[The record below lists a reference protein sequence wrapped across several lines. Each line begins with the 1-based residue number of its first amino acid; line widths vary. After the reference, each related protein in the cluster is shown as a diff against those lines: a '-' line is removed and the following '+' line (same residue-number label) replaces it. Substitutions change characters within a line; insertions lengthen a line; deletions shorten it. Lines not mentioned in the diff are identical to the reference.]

1 MILRRLYIYLVSIAA
16 LAVLAFG
23 LANLGS
29 TVLLFLLN
37 SADAQSSRTQLAGFT
52 ATVVV
57 AFPVWAIHMWFGR
70 RFARR
75 DPAERASAIRR
86 LYLYLA
92 CAGSAI
98 GTAIALAVAVT
109 NLLQQQLDGFNFD
122 RIVVAQAAWVAL
134 VLLVIWAFH
143 YRIASRDRA
152 AVGEQGASATL
163 RRWYMYLALVFGLFM
178 LLVGAQGLLQAAWV
192 KALTNAQFPNQ
203 PMSSSAGL
211 LVGGLLLW
219 GFHAQVLATR
229 HLDDDRK
236 STLRAVEGFIAVGVC
251 IVVALIGASQMLYY
265 GVARALGVENPGG
278 LGNDILAGLAQ
289 PASNVLVYGLAW
301 FLIRR
306 RLALDAASGEGA
318 RQAGMRRLYTNLVAL
333 VSMGALAVGAAI
345 LLGALAEAAEAPI
358 IGVPAP
364 DWKDPV
370 SLGVTLLIVG
380 AAVWLAHW
388 RRVPW
393 LEDRQALARRLYLWA
408 VLLASVL
415 AVLGGAI
422 GVLYVV
428 FQQAFS
434 AHPGLNDP
442 ANLSF
447 GQSLAVV
454 VVAAAVGV
462 YHWRVMRSD
471 ASKNPTKSAISR
483 GPLEGPAKAERSA
496 SPLITVPADPAE
508 HRPTAEVAPGTHYE
522 LSVVGAT
529 EDDVHQALTN
539 LPPQASYKL
548 VPSHS
553 ADN

>member
-1 MILRRLYIYLVSIAA
+1 VILRRLYIYLVSIAA

-37 SADAQSSRTQLAGFT
+37 SPDAQSSRSSLAGFT

-86 LYLYLA
+86 LYIYLA
-92 CAGSAI
+92 CAGSSIGAAI
-98 GTAIALAVAVT
+98 AVAVSIN
-109 NLLQQQLDGFNFD
+109 NLLQQQLDGFAFD
-122 RIVVAQAAWVAL
+122 RVVVAQAAWDAI
-134 VLLVIWAFH
+134 VLAAIWALH
-143 YRIASRDRA
+143 YRIAARDRA
-152 AVGEQGASATL
+152 AAGEEGASATL
-163 RRWYMYLALVFGLFM
+163 RRWYMYLALLVGLFM
-178 LLVGAQGLLQAAWV
+178 LLVGAQGLIQAAWV
-192 KALTNAQFPNQ
+192 KALNSTLSNYQ
-203 PMSSSAGL
+203 PVSTSAGE

-229 HLDDDRK
+229 HLHDDRK
-236 STLRAVEGFIAVGVC
+236 STLRAVEGFIAVGVS
-251 IVVALIGASQMLYY
+251 IVVALIGASQILYY
-265 GVARALGVENPGG
+265 GVARALGVDNPGG

-289 PASNVLVYGLAW
+289 PASYVLVYGPAW

-306 RLALDAASGEGA
+306 RLALDAATGEAA
-318 RQAGMRRLYTNLVAL
+318 RQAGMRRFNTNLVAL
-333 VSMGALAVGAAI
+333 VSMIALAVGAAD
-345 LLGALAEAAEAPI
+345 LLAALAQAAEAPI

-370 SLGVTLLIVG
+370 SLGITLLVVG

-388 RRVPW
+388 RQVPW
-393 LEDRQALARRLYLWA
+393 LEERLALSRRLYLWA
-408 VLLASVL
+408 VLLGSVL

-422 GVLYVV
+422 GLLYVV

-434 AHPGLNDP
+434 AQPRLNDT
-442 ANLSF
+442 ANLAF

-454 VVAAAVGV
+454 VVAAAVGI
-462 YHWRVMRSD
+462 YHWRVLRSD
-471 ASKNPTKSAISR
+471 ASTR
-483 GPLEGPAKAERSA
+483 PAKAERPA
-496 SPLITVPADPAE
+496 APVIAVPAATNE
-508 HRPTAEVAPGTHYE
+508 HRPAVEVAPGTHYE

-529 EDDVHQALTN
+529 EDDVHQALSN

-553 ADN
+553 SHN

>member
-1 MILRRLYIYLVSIAA
+1 MILRRLYIYVVSIAA

-29 TVLLFLLN
+29 TVLLFLFN
-37 SADAQSSRTQLAGFT
+37 SPAAQSSRTQLAGFT

-70 RFARR
+70 RFSRR
-75 DPAERASAIRR
+75 DPSERASAIRR

-92 CAGSAI
+92 CAGSSI
-98 GTAIALAVAVT
+98 GTAIAVAVAIT
-109 NLLQQQLDGFNFD
+109 SLLQQQLDGFNFD
-122 RIVVAQAAWVAL
+122 RVGVAQDAWFAV
-134 VLLVIWAFH
+134 VLLAIWTLH
-143 YRIASRDRA
+143 YRIAARDRA
-152 AVGEQGASATL
+152 AVGEHGASATL
-163 RRWYMYLALVFGLFM
+163 RRWYMYLALVVGLFM

-192 KALTNAQFPNQ
+192 KALTNAQFTNQ

-211 LVGGLLLW
+211 VVGGLLLW

-251 IVVALIGASQMLYY
+251 IVVALIGASQILYY

-278 LGNDILAGLAQ
+278 LGNDILSGLAQ

-306 RLALDAASGEGA
+306 RLALDAASGEAA

-333 VSMGALAVGAAI
+333 VSMGALAVGAAG
-345 LLGALAEAAEAPI
+345 LLGSLAQAAEAPI

-364 DWKDPV
+364 AWRDPA
-370 SLGVTLLIVG
+370 SLWVTLLVVG
-380 AAVWLAHW
+380 AAVWVAHW
-388 RRVPW
+388 RQVPW
-393 LEDRQALARRLYLWA
+393 LADRVALSRRLYLWA

-415 AVLGGAI
+415 ALLGGAI
-422 GVLYVV
+422 DLLYVV

-434 AHPGLNDP
+434 AQPRLNDS
-442 ANLSF
+442 ANLAF
-447 GQSLAVV
+447 GQALAVV
-454 VVAAAVGV
+454 VVAAAVGI
-462 YHWRVMRSD
+462 YHWLVLRSD
-471 ASKNPTKSAISR
+471 ATSR
-483 GPLEGPAKAERSA
+483 PPKGAQLAATVTIVPAAPAKLR
-496 SPLITVPADPAE
+496 PAL
-508 HRPTAEVAPGTHYE
+508 EVAPGTHYE

-529 EDDVHQALTN
+529 EDDVHQALAS
-539 LPPQASYKL
+539 LPPKASYKL
-548 VPSHS
+548 LPSHS

>member
-1 MILRRLYIYLVSIAA
+1 VILRRLYVYLVSIAA

-23 LANLGS
+23 LANLGT

-37 SADAQSSRTQLAGFT
+37 SPDAQSSRTSLAGFT

-57 AFPVWAIHMWFGR
+57 AFPLWAIHMWFGR

-92 CAGSAI
+92 CAGSSI
-98 GTAIALAVAVT
+98 GTAIALAVAVS
-109 NLLQQQLDGFNFD
+109 NLLQEQLDGFNFD
-122 RIVVAQAAWVAL
+122 RVVVAQAAWVAL
-134 VLLVIWAFH
+134 LLLVIWAFH

-163 RRWYMYLALVFGLFM
+163 RRWYMYLALVVGLFM

-192 KALTNAQFPNQ
+192 KALTSTQFTNQ
-203 PMSSSAGL
+203 PISSSAGL

-251 IVVALIGASQMLYY
+251 IVVALIGASQILYY

-289 PASNVLVYGLAW
+289 PASNVLVYGPAW

-306 RLALDAASGEGA
+306 RLALDAASGEAA

-345 LLGALAEAAEAPI
+345 LLGALAQAAEAPI

-370 SLGVTLLIVG
+370 SLGLTLLIVG

-434 AHPGLNDP
+434 AHPRLNDP

-454 VVAAAVGV
+454 VVAAAVGI
-462 YHWRVMRSD
+462 YHWRVVRSD
-471 ASKNPTKSAISR
+471 ASTR
-483 GPLEGPAKAERSA
+483 PAKAEPPA
-496 SPLITVPADPAE
+496 SPPIAVPAAPAE

-548 VPSHS
+548 VPS
-553 ADN
+553 DGPT

>member
-1 MILRRLYIYLVSIAA
+1 VILRRLYIYLVSLAS

-29 TVLLFLLN
+29 TVLLLLL
-37 SADAQSSRTQLAGFT
+37 SSPDAQSSRTQLAGFT

-57 AFPVWAIHMWFGR
+57 AFPVWAVHMWFGR

-92 CAGSAI
+92 CVGSSI
-98 GTAIALAVAVT
+98 GTAIAVAVAVT

-122 RIVVAQAAWVAL
+122 RVVVAQAAWVGL
-134 VLLVIWAFH
+134 VLLLIWALH
-143 YRIASRDRA
+143 YRVASRDRA

-163 RRWYMYLALVFGLFM
+163 RRWYMYLALVVGLFM
-178 LLVGAQGLLQAAWV
+178 LLIGAQGVIQAAWV
-192 KALTNAQFPNQ
+192 KALTSTQFTNQ
-203 PMSSSAGL
+203 SISASAGL
-211 LVGGLLLW
+211 LVAGLLLW
-219 GFHAQVLATR
+219 GFHAQVLATS

-251 IVVALIGASQMLYY
+251 IVVALIGASQILYY

-289 PASNVLVYGLAW
+289 PASYVLVYGPAW

-306 RLALDAASGEGA
+306 RLALDAASGEAA

-333 VSMGALAVGAAI
+333 VSMGALAVGAAD
-345 LLGALAEAAEAPI
+345 LLAALAQAAESPI

-434 AHPGLNDP
+434 AHPRLNDP

-454 VVAAAVGV
+454 VVAAAVGI
-462 YHWRVMRSD
+462 YHWRVLRSD
-471 ASKNPTKSAISR
+471 ASTR
-483 GPLEGPAKAERSA
+483 PAKAERRGA
-496 SPLITVPADPAE
+496 PVVAVPAAPAE
-508 HRPTAEVAPGTHYE
+508 HLHADEVAPGTHYE

-548 VPSHS
+548 VQSHS
-553 ADN
+553 TDN

>member
-1 MILRRLYIYLVSIAA
+1 MTLRRLYIYLVSIAA

-37 SADAQSSRTQLAGFT
+37 SPDAQSSRTQLAGFT
-52 ATVVV
+52 ATAVV

-86 LYLYLA
+86 LYVYLA
-92 CAGSAI
+92 CAGSSI
-98 GTAIALAVAVT
+98 GAAIALAVAVT

-122 RIVVAQAAWVAL
+122 RVVVAQAAWVAL
-134 VLLVIWAFH
+134 LLLVIWAFH
-143 YRIASRDRA
+143 YRIAARDRA
-152 AVGEQGASATL
+152 AVGEHGASATL
-163 RRWYMYLALVFGLFM
+163 RRWYMYLALVVGLFM

-192 KALTNAQFPNQ
+192 KALTNTQFTNQ

-251 IVVALIGASQMLYY
+251 IVAALIGASQILYY

-289 PASNVLVYGLAW
+289 PASNVLVYGPAW

-306 RLALDAASGEGA
+306 RLALDAASGEAA
-318 RQAGMRRLYTNLVAL
+318 RQAAMRRLYTNLVAL

-345 LLGALAEAAEAPI
+345 LVGALAQAAEAPI

-370 SLGVTLLIVG
+370 SLGLTLLIVG

-434 AHPGLNDP
+434 AHPRLNDP

-454 VVAAAVGV
+454 VVAAAVGI
-462 YHWRVMRSD
+462 YHWRVVRSD
-471 ASKNPTKSAISR
+471 ASTR
-483 GPLEGPAKAERSA
+483 PAKAERPVG
-496 SPLITVPADPAE
+496 PLITVPAGPAE
-508 HRPTAEVAPGTHYE
+508 HRPAAEVAPGTHYE

-553 ADN
+553 PDN

>member
-1 MILRRLYIYLVSIAA
+1 VILRRLYIYLVSIAS
-16 LAVLAFG
+16 LTVLAFG

-29 TVLLFLLN
+29 TALVFLLN
-37 SADAQSSRTQLAGFT
+37 SPDAQFSRTALAGFT

-92 CAGSAI
+92 CAGSSI
-98 GTAIALAVAVT
+98 GAAIALAVSIN
-109 NLLQQQLDGFNFD
+109 NLLQQQLDGFAFD
-122 RIVVAQAAWVAL
+122 RLVVAQAAWDAVVLVA
-134 VLLVIWAFH
+134 IWAFH
-143 YRIASRDRA
+143 YRIAARDRA

-163 RRWYMYLALVFGLFM
+163 RRWYMYLALLVGLFM
-178 LLVGAQGLLQAAWV
+178 LLIGAQGLIQAAWV
-192 KALTNAQFPNQ
+192 KALNSTLSNYQ
-203 PMSSSAGL
+203 PLSTSAGEF
-211 LVGGLLLW
+211 VGGLLLW

-229 HLDDDRK
+229 HVNDDRK
-236 STLRAVEGFIAVGVC
+236 STLRAVEGFIAVGVS
-251 IVVALIGASQMLYY
+251 IVVALIGASQILYY

-289 PASNVLVYGLAW
+289 PASNVLVYGPAW

-306 RLALDAASGEGA
+306 RLAQDAASGEAA
-318 RQAGMRRLYTNLVAL
+318 RQAGIRRLYTNLVAL
-333 VSMGALAVGAAI
+333 VSMTTLAVGAAV
-345 LLGALAEAAEAPI
+345 LLAALAQAVEAPI

-370 SLGVTLLIVG
+370 SLGVTLLVVG

-388 RRVPW
+388 RQVPW
-393 LEDRQALARRLYLWA
+393 LEERLALSRRLYLWA
-408 VLLASVL
+408 ILLGSVL

-422 GVLYVV
+422 GLLYVV

-434 AHPGLNDP
+434 AQPRLNDT
-442 ANLSF
+442 ANLAF

-454 VVAAAVGV
+454 VVAAAVGI
-462 YHWRVMRSD
+462 YHWRVLRSD
-471 ASKNPTKSAISR
+471 ATARPPKGVQLTATVTIVPTAPGQR
-483 GPLEGPAKAERSA
+483 EPAVE
-496 SPLITVPADPAE
+496 VPA
-508 HRPTAEVAPGTHYE
+508 GTHYD

-529 EDDVHQALTN
+529 EDDVHQALSN

-548 VPSHS
+548 APSHS
-553 ADN
+553 AEN

>member
-1 MILRRLYIYLVSIAA
+1 MILRRLYIYLVSMAT

-29 TVLLFLLN
+29 TALLFLLN
-37 SADAQSSRTQLAGFT
+37 SPDAPSSRSSLAVF
-52 ATVVV
+52 AAMVVV
-57 AFPVWAIHMWFGR
+57 AFPLWAIHMWLGR

-75 DPAERASAIRR
+75 DPDERGSAVRR

-92 CAGSAI
+92 CAGSSI
-98 GTAIALAVAVT
+98 GAGIALAMGIT
-109 NLLQQQLDGFNFD
+109 NLLQQQLDGFSFD
-122 RIVVAQAAWVAL
+122 RVVVAQDAWVAV
-134 VLLVIWAFH
+134 VLLAIWSVH
-143 YRIASRDRA
+143 YRIAARDRA

-163 RRWYMYLALVFGLFM
+163 RRWYMYVALVVGLFM
-178 LLVGAQGLLQAAWV
+178 VLIGAQGLIQAVWV
-192 KALTNAQFPNQ
+192 KALNNSVSVYQ
-203 PMSSSAGL
+203 PLSISAGL
-211 LVGGLLLW
+211 VVGGLLLW

-229 HLDDDRK
+229 HLRDDRK

-251 IVVALIGASQMLYY
+251 IIVALIGASQILYY
-265 GVARALGVENPGG
+265 GVARALGVDNPGG
-278 LGNDILAGLAQ
+278 LGNDVLSGLAQ

-306 RLALDAASGEGA
+306 RLDLDAASGEAA

-370 SLGVTLLIVG
+370 SLGVTLVIVG
-380 AAVWLAHW
+380 AAAWLAHW

-393 LEDRQALARRLYLWA
+393 LEERAALSRPLYIWA
-408 VLLASVL
+408 VLLVSVL
-415 AVLGGAI
+415 AALGGAI
-422 GVLYVV
+422 GLLYVV

-434 AHPGLNDP
+434 AQPRLNDST
-442 ANLSF
+442 NLAF

-454 VVAAAVGV
+454 VVAAAVGI
-462 YHWRVMRSD
+462 YHWRVLRSD
-471 ASKNPTKSAISR
+471 ATARPPKGVQLTATVTIAPTA
-483 GPLEGPAKAERSA
+483 PAKR
-496 SPLITVPADPAE
+496 PPAV
-508 HRPTAEVAPGTHYE
+508 EVASGTHYE
-522 LSVVGAT
+522 LSVLGAT

-553 ADN
+553 TDN

>member
-1 MILRRLYIYLVSIAA
+1 MIPRRLYIYLVSIAA
-16 LAVLAFG
+16 LAVLVFG

-29 TVLLFLLN
+29 TALLFLLN
-37 SADAQSSRTQLAGFT
+37 SPDAQSSRSSLAGFT
-52 ATVVV
+52 AMAFV
-57 AFPVWAIHMWFGR
+57 AFPLWAIHMWFGR

-75 DPAERASAIRR
+75 DPAERGSAIRR
-86 LYLYLA
+86 MYLYLA
-92 CAGSAI
+92 CAGSSI
-98 GTAIALAVAVT
+98 GAAIALAMGVT
-109 NLLQQQLDGFNFD
+109 NLLQQQLDGFAFD
-122 RIVVAQAAWVAL
+122 RIVVAQDAWVAV
-134 VLLVIWAFH
+134 VLLAIWAVH
-143 YRIASRDRA
+143 YRIAARDRA

-163 RRWYMYLALVFGLFM
+163 RRWYMYLALIVGLFM
-178 LLVGAQGLLQAAWV
+178 LLIGAQGLIQAVWV
-192 KALTNAQFPNQ
+192 KALNTSVSVYQ
-203 PMSSSAGL
+203 PLSISAGL
-211 LVGGLLLW
+211 VVGGLLLW

-229 HLDDDRK
+229 YLHDDRK

-251 IVVALIGASQMLYY
+251 IVVALIGASQILYY

-278 LGNDILAGLAQ
+278 LGNDILAGLGQ
-289 PASNVLVYGLAW
+289 PASYVIVYGPAW

-306 RLALDAASGEGA
+306 RLALDAATGEAA

-333 VSMGALAVGAAI
+333 VSMGALAVGAAD
-345 LLGALAEAAEAPI
+345 LLAALAQAAEAPI

-364 DWKDPV
+364 DWKDSV

-393 LEDRQALARRLYLWA
+393 LEDRQALARRLYVWA

-434 AHPGLNDP
+434 AHPRLNDP
-442 ANLSF
+442 ANLAF

-462 YHWRVMRSD
+462 YHWRVLRSD
-471 ASKNPTKSAISR
+471 ASTR
-483 GPLEGPAKAERSA
+483 PAKAERPA
-496 SPLITVPADPAE
+496 PHADAVPAAPAE

>member
-1 MILRRLYIYLVSIAA
+1 VILRRLYIYLVSIAA

-37 SADAQSSRTQLAGFT
+37 SPDAQSSRTSLAGFT

-70 RFARR
+70 RFAHR

-92 CAGSAI
+92 CAGSSI
-98 GTAIALAVAVT
+98 GAAIALAAAIT
-109 NLLQQQLDGFNFD
+109 ALLQQQLDGFSFD
-122 RIVVAQAAWVAL
+122 RVVVVQAAWVAL

-152 AVGEQGASATL
+152 AVGEHGASATL
-163 RRWYMYLALVFGLFM
+163 RRWYMYLALVVGLFM
-178 LLVGAQGLLQAAWV
+178 LLVGAQGVIQAAWV
-192 KALTNAQFPNQ
+192 KALTSTQFTYQ
-203 PMSSSAGL
+203 PISMSAGL
-211 LVGGLLLW
+211 VVGGLLLW

-251 IVVALIGASQMLYY
+251 IVLALIGASQILYY

-289 PASNVLVYGLAW
+289 PASYVLVYGPAW

-306 RLALDAASGEGA
+306 RLALDAASGEA
-318 RQAGMRRLYTNLVAL
+318 DRQAGMRRLYTNLVAL
-333 VSMGALAVGAAI
+333 VSMGALAVGAAG
-345 LLGALAEAAEAPI
+345 LLAALAQAAEAPI

-370 SLGVTLLIVG
+370 SLGLTLLIAG

-434 AHPGLNDP
+434 AHPRLNDP

-454 VVAAAVGV
+454 VVAVAVGM
-462 YHWRVMRSD
+462 YHWRVLRSD
-471 ASKNPTKSAISR
+471 ASTR
-483 GPLEGPAKAERSA
+483 PAKTERVGAPAITLPSA
-496 SPLITVPADPAE
+496 TPE
-508 HRPTAEVAPGTHYE
+508 RRTAIEVAPGTHYE

-548 VPSHS
+548 VPS
-553 ADN
+553 DGPT